1 MNYIILESNS
11 TTNLQDK
18 VNEYME
24 KGYIPHGS
32 MVVDDGYGY
41 GYGYRQLIVRGVNY
55 HKSNGEGITKFL
67 DYGVYTI
74 QNLQAI
80 IDEMK
85 KVEDATNG

>member
-1 MNYIILESNS
+1 MNYIILESN
-11 TTNLQDK
+11 TITNLQDK

-41 GYGYRQLIVRGVNY
+41 LQLIVKGVNY

-67 DYGVYTI
+67 DYGVYTM
-74 QNLQAI
+74 QDLKNI

-85 KVEDATNG
+85 KVEYATNG